1 MRLPTADAVRA
12 SLYQDSLRDYIH
24 AAWPLV
30 DHHQFKCNWHIDAIA
45 EHLEAVSS
53 GEIRRLIINI
63 PPRHMK
69 SLAVGVFWPTWQW
82 LKRPETQFMFAS
94 YAQRLTTRDSLKCRR
109 LIESTG
115 GRREGGTLIERVGYK
130 GLLELLGSSWVL
142 TEDQREKMKFENTE
156 FGYRMA
162 TSIGGTGTGEGGDIL
177 VIDDPHK
184 ADEAES
190 DVQREEVIDWL
201 DGTISSRFNDPS
213 TGALV
218 LVMQRLHEDDAT
230 GHLLEQGGY
239 EHLCLPAEYEPD
251 HPFVWPQDPRIEPG
265 ELLWPGHF
273 GPDAIKELKIRLGS
287 YRSAGQLQQRPA
299 PAEGIMFKRKDFRY
313 WRSES
318 HFIGEVEQRLYV
330 LAEDDGPRRVD
341 KAPTP
346 IFQTVDAAISEKTSA
361 DWTVCATWACT
372 SIGDLILLDMQR
384 RHFEEQQVIQFLASV
399 NEEWGHVPMWIE
411 RFGAGRNPLLALRRM
426 NCPVMQVPVE
436 AGTQADKLTRALVA
450 ISVLEDHRLFFPFG
464 AEWLREYED
473 ELTMFPNAKHDD
485 MVDATSYA
493 ARLVPIVQGRAGRQR
508 TVPIEREMD
517 RKPISAG
524 VMDERF

>member
-1 MRLPTADAVRA
+1 M
-12 SLYQDSLRDYIH
+12 
-24 AAWPLV
+24 
-30 DHHQFKCNWHIDAIA
+30 
-45 EHLEAVSS
+45 
-53 GEIRRLIINI
+53 
-63 PPRHMK
+63 
-69 SLAVGVFWPTWQW
+69 
-82 LKRPETQFMFAS
+82 
-94 YAQRLTTRDSLKCRR
+94 KCRR

-156 FGYRMA
+156 YGYRMA

-177 VIDDPHK
+177 CVDDPHK
-184 ADEAES
+184 ADEIES
-190 DVQREEVIDWL
+190 DVERENVIDWV
-201 DGTISSRFNDPS
+201 DGTLSTRFNDPK

-239 EHLCLPAEYEPD
+239 THLCLPAEYEPD
-251 HPFVWPQDPRIEPG
+251 HPFVWPNDPRTEAG
-265 ELLWPGHF
+265 ELLWPSHV
-273 GPDAIKELKIRLGS
+273 GPVELAELKARLGS
-287 YRSAGQLQQRPA
+287 YRAAGQLQQRPA
-299 PAEGIMFKRKDFRY
+299 PAEGFMFKRKDFRY

-346 IFQTVDAAISEKTSA
+346 IFQTVDTAISERETA

-372 SIGDLILLDMQR
+372 SIGDLILLDLER
-384 RHFEEQQVIQFLASV
+384 RSFEEQQTVQFLAAANV
-399 NEEWGHVPMWIE
+399 KWGKPPMWIE
-411 RFGAGRNPLLALRRM
+411 RFGAGRNPLSILRRM
-426 NCPVMQVPVE
+426 GHPVMQVPVE
-436 AGTQADKLTRALVA
+436 AGTQSSKQVRAFGA
-450 ISVLEDHRLFFPFG
+450 ISICQAHKLFLPYG
-464 AEWLREYED
+464 AEWLGEFER
-473 ELTMFPNAKHDD
+473 ELTTFPNAKHDD
-485 MVDATSYA
+485 QVDVTSYA
-493 ARLVPIVQGRAGRQR
+493 ARLIPTVQGRAGGQR